1 MSEEERAEE
10 QAQNRGFKVTDRR
23 RFTSGADTE
32 QSDAPAEAASTDAP
46 TQQTHTDAAASD
58 TAARPSGAETG
69 PPLEIT
75 FSSFVFGLSTQALMY
90 LGEVPAAAGEEP
102 EADMAAA
109 QQMIDVLAMLQKKT
123 SGNLETDESQML
135 EDVLYDLRMRYVKLQ
150 REGRAA

>member
-23 RFTSGADTE
+23 RFTSGSDSE
-32 QSDAPAEAASTDAP
+32 QSDPPDKAADAP

-58 TAARPSGAETG
+58 TAAGPSGAETG
-69 PPLEIT
+69 PPIEIT

-102 EADMAAA
+102 KADMAAA

-123 SGNLETDESQML
+123 SGNLETDEAQML
-135 EDVLYDLRMRYVKLQ
+135 EDALYDLRMRYVKLQ

>member
-23 RFTSGADTE
+23 RFTSGSDSE
-32 QSDAPAEAASTDAP
+32 QSDPPDEAADAP
-46 TQQTHTDAAASD
+46 TQRTHTDAAASD
-58 TAARPSGAETG
+58 TAAGPSGAETG

-102 EADMAAA
+102 KADMAAA

-123 SGNLETDESQML
+123 SGNLETDEAQML